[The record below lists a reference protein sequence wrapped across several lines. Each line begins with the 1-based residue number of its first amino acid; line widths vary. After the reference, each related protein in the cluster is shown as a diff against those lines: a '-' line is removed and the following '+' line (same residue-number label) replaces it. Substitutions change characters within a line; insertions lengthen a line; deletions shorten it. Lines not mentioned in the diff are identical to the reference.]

1 MTSDTLILLAV
12 LLLAFCIYYPIA
24 KIAKSD
30 MAERN
35 RAGLSSTPILYFL
48 MLPIVGPLVY
58 MLVRKRFLP
67 K

>member
-24 KIAKSD
+24 KIAKRD
-30 MAERN
+30 MATRN
-35 RAGLSSTPILYFL
+35 QAGMSSTPVLYFM
-48 MLPIVGPLVY
+48 MLPIVGPLLY
-58 MLVRKRFLP
+58 LVFRKNFLP